1 MLQRKNQRPAY
12 CAVPLSHLW
21 ERVPGGR
28 ERARPHS
35 GRVCFAFLFLAVLLA
50 TAALAS
56 PPPEHLPLWPDV
68 PPGSEGLTLDQRI
81 TQRSDDPAYPDRYV
95 EEVAAPWLTIYHPER
110 PNGHGL
116 LVIPGGGYQR
126 VVLDKEGTALVPEFV
141 WEAGLTLFIL
151 HYRLPG
157 EGHAV
162 AKNVPL
168 ADARRAMRLIR
179 ARADAWGVHPETLGV
194 IGFSAGGHLAAH
206 LATSYADA
214 VSPPLDTVDDFP
226 ARPAYALLMYPVIDM
241 GEYAHQGSRQRLLG
255 DAPSAEDVR
264 RYSPQHQ
271 VHPQMP
277 PVFLLH
283 AEDDPA
289 VKVENSQLMA
299 AALRKAGIK
308 HELHLYAEGGHG
320 FGIRYARGSL
330 RQWPQ
335 LALAFIEM
343 QIAEVEEDAQ
353 GSHAML
359 FPSPTCGRGC
369 PEGGLRLL
377 WEDAHAH

>member
-1 MLQRKNQRPAY
+1 MLQRKNPRRSR
-12 CAVPLSHLW
+12 CAFPLSRLR
-21 ERVPGGR
+21 ESIQGEEKCSLLPPGEGAR
-28 ERARPHS
+28 RADEGATAQRAR
-35 GRVCFAFLFLAVLLA
+35 RLLAFLFLGLIL
-50 TAALAS
+50 TANALAS
-56 PPPEHLPLWPDV
+56 PPPEHLSLWPNI
-68 PPGSEGLTLDQRI
+68 PPGSEGLALQQRI
-81 TQRSDDPAYPDRYV
+81 TQRSTDPAYSDRYV
-95 EEVAAPWLTIYHPER
+95 EGVVEPWLSIYRPER
-110 PNGHGL
+110 PNGHGI

-141 WEAGLTLFIL
+141 WRAGFTLFIL

-157 EGHAV
+157 EGHID

-168 ADARRAMRLIR
+168 ADAQRAMRLIR
-179 ARADAWGVHPETLGV
+179 ARADEWSVRPETLGV

-206 LATSYADA
+206 LAVGYENTVY
-214 VSPPLDTVDDFP
+214 PPLDVADAQP

-255 DAPSAEDVR
+255 DAPSAEEVR
-264 RYSPQHQ
+264 KYSPQHQ

-289 VKVENSQLMA
+289 VKVENSLLMA
-299 AALRKAGIK
+299 GALRQAGIK

-320 FGIRYARGSL
+320 FGIRYAHGSL

-335 LALAFIEM
+335 LALAFIDM
-343 QIAEVEEDAQ
+343 QIAALEESD
-353 GSHAML
+353 HV
-359 FPSPTCGRGC
+359 R
-369 PEGGLRLL
+369 
-377 WEDAHAH
+377 